1 MPCLRALATI
11 TGTTTSTYL
20 DTRTI
25 HTSRRYPDDRQR
37 DVRTRCLAQRP
48 QSLRPL
54 ARPDLPPTDLR
65 AVDLTRIAAAAGF
78 RVLDGLDDELVATNV
93 PAHAETIDEPQLVP

>member
-1 MPCLRALATI
+1 
-11 TGTTTSTYL
+11 
-20 DTRTI
+20 
-25 HTSRRYPDDRQR
+25 
-37 DVRTRCLAQRP
+37 
-48 QSLRPL
+48 
-54 ARPDLPPTDLR
+54 LR